1 MKPELIQLDP
11 VAIYLD
17 YLIRQSLPKNAPL
30 SPKDIIL
37 SRVLSGPLVEKY
49 PNTMVIEHRQT
60 RPFSELVGRPN
71 KGEEISDRLFKST
84 LSTRNHLSTR
94 GIQADVTNTAGWY
107 YGRPIL
113 LTIATIVDADE
124 HAIEKAVQG
133 EAMNFIMT
141 NTYLGDTY
149 KTSPEGMVVLPELE
163 SLLEAHA
170 AQIFAERLKSPP
182 GYNSAVA

>member
-37 SRVLSGPLVEKY
+37 SRVLTGPLVEKY

-60 RPFSELVGRPN
+60 KPFSELAGRPN
-71 KGEEISDRLFKST
+71 LGGNIEDRLFKST

-94 GIQADVTNTAGWY
+94 GIQADVTNAAGWY

-113 LTIATIVDADE
+113 LTIATIIDADD

-141 NTYLGDTY
+141 NTYLGETY
-149 KTSPEGMVVLPELE
+149 KTSPEGLLQLPELE

-170 AQIFAERLKSPP
+170 SQLFMERSKSQPIR
-182 GYNSAVA
+182 NSAVA